1 MWAQGGAGGIV
12 HAEGALIHAVSQQ
25 MVKHDCCISPASDTL
40 EYPVASANLELCG
53 KRTGEAWSL
62 INQLPQHKATAG
74 LLFDFHL

>member
-53 KRTGEAWSL
+53 EENWGSL
-62 INQLPQHKATAG
+62 ILNQLPQHKATAG